1 MGRQAHLHLLSV
13 GMHTLTVVYNDG
25 ECSTEFALMAAASH
39 THTFMWVV
47 DKEAT
52 ATEKG
57 SKHEECSV
65 CGYKKAAVEIPAT
78 APTAG
83 SGNITAPKTG
93 DDSNP
98 MAWVALLFISG
109 GILTGVTV
117 LRRKKNSL

>member
-1 MGRQAHLHLLSV
+1 
-13 GMHTLTVVYNDG
+13 
-25 ECSTEFALMAAASH
+25 MAAASH

-93 DDSNP
+93 DDSIP